1 MKEPIVKRPRVQV
14 RTHIFKVVFW
24 LAIAI
29 APTSVAAGDLYALV
43 IGIDRYSTLSDLK
56 GATNDAKDVAQTLE
70 AIGARKVTLI
80 TDEDATREAI
90 FSAWRALTERA
101 GENDTLIFHYAG
113 HGARQ
118 PAILDGHE
126 AFDNMF
132 LLSGF
137 NETGPGVNERLIDNE
152 IGHLL
157 AEEAEAT
164 VVFVADSCFAG
175 GMTRDIDPSLPAN
188 SRVAQVSLDPSE
200 DLIPQRVEALG
211 EVSEKA
217 LERVVWLYAQDQNKV
232 TQEYRI
238 KDQVRGALS
247 YAFSRA
253 LEGAADKDKNSVLS
267 TAELKRYINRTVKRY
282 SERRQRPEVNA
293 GSRGLSIP
301 IPTAFGGGTEP
312 VSTGLPGLSLYRT
325 PDFRLPQL
333 IGVKEVADK
342 TRADL
347 ILDGEAGW
355 LYNRAGDR
363 VTRISDEMSAAAL
376 QGAIDK
382 WRFLAFLA
390 ELKSTEDPDVSL
402 RDGSR
407 VYKAG
412 ERVTF
417 QMVSGSHKNI
427 LLFNLAATGKI
438 QLVAPVRSGGRGLAA
453 GKLRLERTERFT
465 SQVVPPLG
473 ADHLIALSSPTP
485 MPGLVSLI
493 KLANGTAD
501 LENLAKDFRVLLDGQ
516 QFGLDWVG
524 LYTREKDE
532 TP

>member
-1 MKEPIVKRPRVQV
+1 MRLPKHLFILFFGLVTALGPVP
-14 RTHIFKVVFW
+14 
-24 LAIAI
+24 A
-29 APTSVAAGDLYALV
+29 AAGDLYALV
-43 IGIDRYSTLSDLK
+43 IGIDRYSTLSNLK
-56 GATNDAKDVAQTLE
+56 GATNDAKDVAQTLK
-70 AIGARKVTLI
+70 AIGAREVTLI
-80 TDEDATREAI
+80 IDENATREVI
-90 FSAWRALTERA
+90 FSEWRALTERA
-101 GENDTLIFHYAG
+101 GKEDTLIFHYAG
-113 HGARQ
+113 HGARL

-132 LLSGF
+132 LLAGF
-137 NETGPGVNERLIDNE
+137 SETGPGVNERLVDNE

-157 AEEAEAT
+157 AEETEAT

-175 GMTRDIDPSLPAN
+175 GMTRDIDPNLPAN
-188 SRVAQVSLDPSE
+188 SRVAEIALDPGE
-200 DLIPQRVEALG
+200 DRVSQRVRTLG
-211 EVSEKA
+211 EVDEKS

-253 LEGAADKDKNSVLS
+253 LEGAADRDKNAVLS

-293 GSRGLSIP
+293 GSRELSIP
-301 IPTAFGGGTEP
+301 IPTKFGGSGDP
-312 VSTGLPGLSLYRT
+312 VDIGLPSLSLYRT
-325 PDFRLPQL
+325 PGFPLPEL
-333 IGVKEVADK
+333 SGVKGVADK
-342 TRADL
+342 SQADL

-363 VTRISDEMSAAAL
+363 VARVSEQMSAEAL
-376 QGAIDK
+376 QGAINK

-390 ELKSTEDPDVSL
+390 ELKSMEDPDVSL

-407 VYKAG
+407 VYRAG

-417 QMVSGSHKNI
+417 QMVSSSHENV
-427 LLFNLAATGKI
+427 LLFNLAATGEI
-438 QLVAPVRSGGRGLAA
+438 QLVAPVRSGGRGLPA

-465 SQVVPPLG
+465 SQVVPPFG
-473 ADHLIALSSPTP
+473 ADHLIVLSSPSP
-485 MPGLVSLI
+485 MPGLVSLV
-493 KLANGTAD
+493 KLANGTTD
-501 LENLAKDFRVLLDGQ
+501 LENLAKDLRVLLKGQ
-516 QFGLDWVG
+516 PFGLDWVG
-524 LYTREKDE
+524 LYTREKED